1 MHALK
6 KKKRKNQNNKGVGKQ
21 VPRKVDSVQGREV
34 VDSKKVN
41 SGPELP
47 NLIPSLTPSCSL
59 AV

>member
-6 KKKRKNQNNKGVGKQ
+6 KKKTNNKGVGKQ
-21 VPRKVDSVQGREV
+21 VPRKFDSVQGGQV

-47 NLIPSLTPSCSL
+47 NLIPSLTCSCSL